1 MEFQARIE
9 VFLEL
14 LSCAKPLF
22 YWRYDGQGALLHS
35 TCSSEKML
43 DAVLRHTGGL
53 EYAYTA
59 PKQAPLILNGDARL
73 MWIAAR
79 EMSGNSVVEIHV
91 LGPFFG
97 NEPHPDCLDEL
108 LSAEEAQASP
118 QWKHALEETLHT
130 LPFLSMPFF
139 TQYAVMLHY
148 LVTGEKIDV
157 SAVQYQ
163 LGELTPDSAF
173 PRISTR
179 KPPKDRIQI
188 YRAERALLNAV
199 RDGDLDGAAAMANAA
214 DVARV
219 RQYTDNPLR
228 NAQIA
233 CTTFAAVCTRA
244 AIEGGLSTT
253 MSYCL
258 GDAYI
263 KSFFAAKSLSEVAD
277 IKNQMYM
284 DFIRHVRA
292 CRSNPKYS
300 KMVQGSCD
308 YIELHLREP
317 LSIDILATRL
327 ICPHVLNAKLDVL
340 SMITSNLPESNTQK
354 HCFPHRIRLL
364 LKSQSAWASIRETFL
379 QIRSNNVWA
388 KPRRN
393 TAVKRSIL
401 ERVLCLQSQ
410 CITFFQPWIL
420 SNSLFSN

>member
-163 LGELTPDSAF
+163 LGELTRDSAF

-327 ICPHVLNAKLDVL
+327 GYSKYYL
-340 SMITSNLPESNTQK
+340 SA
-354 HCFPHRIRLL
+354 CF
-364 LKSQSAWASIRETFL
+364 KRETGCSVNDYIKFAR
-379 QIRSNNVWA
+379 IEHA
-388 KPRRN
+388 KTLLSTSDTPIAEIAERLGFNSRNFFANTFKQCVGKTPAEYRRETLN
-393 TAVKRSIL
+393 T
-401 ERVLCLQSQ
+401 
-410 CITFFQPWIL
+410 
-420 SNSLFSN
+420 

>member
-1 MEFQARIE
+1 
-9 VFLEL
+9 
-14 LSCAKPLF
+14 
-22 YWRYDGQGALLHS
+22 
-35 TCSSEKML
+35 
-43 DAVLRHTGGL
+43 
-53 EYAYTA
+53 
-59 PKQAPLILNGDARL
+59 
-73 MWIAAR
+73 
-79 EMSGNSVVEIHV
+79 
-91 LGPFFG
+91 
-97 NEPHPDCLDEL
+97 
-108 LSAEEAQASP
+108 
-118 QWKHALEETLHT
+118 
-130 LPFLSMPFF
+130 
-139 TQYAVMLHY
+139 MLHY

-277 IKNQMYM
+277 IK
-284 DFIRHVRA
+284 
-292 CRSNPKYS
+292 
-300 KMVQGSCD
+300 
-308 YIELHLREP
+308 
-317 LSIDILATRL
+317 TR
-327 ICPHVLNAKLDVL
+327 
-340 SMITSNLPESNTQK
+340 
-354 HCFPHRIRLL
+354 
-364 LKSQSAWASIRETFL
+364 
-379 QIRSNNVWA
+379 
-388 KPRRN
+388 
-393 TAVKRSIL
+393 
-401 ERVLCLQSQ
+401 
-410 CITFFQPWIL
+410 CIWIL
-420 SNSLFSN
+420 SAMCVLAAAILNIPKWCKEAVIILSCICVNR